1 MKRPI
6 ALLLALYWSTPLL
19 AADLGTARALVEQKR
34 YSEAIAEFDLLV
46 QTSPTNSDLLIEAA
60 RVNAWADRHAES
72 VALYKQVIAT
82 APERRGDVL
91 LPLAWQLAWA
101 GQQREAIPLFQEVSA
116 TETLKTEAMYGLA
129 ESLAATNQLPVALA
143 TYSALAEQTGEL
155 KARKGEARVLLWQ
168 DRYDEAVVRYRSILS
183 TQPSDKEAQVGL
195 ARALNRSGRHFAAV
209 SAYQTAAHNDGGL
222 DKDNRVEHARALR
235 WSGLEDIARQTLGD
249 AAGKE
254 ADDLRIKLAQ
264 ETGPHLRAE
273 FDAARDSDNLDIYAL
288 TLGWQQRLSPTNT
301 LDVSTRFA
309 DIEQGSADI
318 QGRQLLAR
326 LGTRVGDPVSGVFW
340 PALTVGVRDY
350 DGWQTAAWKLQGKW
364 IPRDFWRVDLEAG
377 NDTVETLTAL
387 NNRVTFNYVSASA
400 DWRFLPQWSATL
412 GGAVLRFDDDNQRS
426 RLVARVERV
435 VLRDQPRLSLGVEAM
450 GFNDSDP
457 TIDRG
462 YYNPARYRE
471 AKIYARAEH
480 EAAGWLLG
488 AKLALGRL
496 DETPG
501 TSSGL
506 YSWELSATR
515 DFSSQLQLR
524 LYAGSSDS
532 SALSRTGSGYTR
544 EFLGASLIWFY

>member
-6 ALLLALYWSTPLL
+6 ALLLALSWSTPLF

-34 YSEAIAEFDLLV
+34 YPEAIAEFDLLV
-46 QTSPTNSDLLIEAA
+46 QASPTNTDLLIEAA

-72 VALYKQVIAT
+72 VALYHQVIAT

-101 GQQREAIPLFQEVSA
+101 GRQREAIPLFQEVSA

-129 ESLAATNQLPVALA
+129 ESFAAINQLPEALA
-143 TYSALAEQTGEL
+143 TYSALVEQTGDL
-155 KARKGEARVLLWQ
+155 KARKGEARVMLWQ
-168 DRYDEAVVRYRSILS
+168 DRYDEAVVRYRNILS
-183 TQPSDKEAQVGL
+183 SQPSDKEAQVGL

-209 SAYQTAAHNDGGL
+209 SAYQTAAQHNNL
-222 DKDNRVEHARALR
+222 DNDTRIEQTRALR
-235 WSGLEDIARQTLGD
+235 WSGLEDIALQTLDGTV
-249 AAGKE
+249 GKE

-288 TLGWQQRLSPTNT
+288 SLGWQQRFTPTNT

-309 DIEQGSADI
+309 NIEQGSADI

-326 LGTRVGDPVSGVFW
+326 LGTRVVKPESGVFW

-387 NNRVTFNYVSASA
+387 NNRVTFNYISASA

-426 RLVARVERV
+426 RLVARLERV

-450 GFNDSDP
+450 GFNDSNP
-457 TIDRG
+457 AIDRG
-462 YYNPARYRE
+462 YYNPARYHE

-524 LYAGSSDS
+524 FYAGSSDS